1 MKALRVHSFGPAA
14 NLVVEETPVPTPS
27 AEEVLVQI
35 HRAGVN
41 PVDTYIRS
49 GAYAALPPLPY
60 TPGHDGA
67 GVVTAVGH
75 SITNWQPGD
84 RVYLAGSLSGTYAE
98 YALCRPDQIFP
109 LPEATS
115 FDTGAALGIPYATAA
130 IALFHHAS
138 LTPSQHVL
146 VRGAGGGVGFAAIQ
160 LALDAKAK
168 PIAIAGSPAAR
179 ASLATLLGADHV
191 IDSALPPETI
201 EHQVLQITN
210 GKGVE
215 LLLETAAQD
224 HLGADLRLLAQEG
237 TALVV
242 GSRGTATILPRDLM
256 ARNAS
261 LRGVMLMR
269 CPAPALAAAHARIA
283 RLLVD
288 GKLTAPIHATLP
300 LAEGARAHEMQL
312 ERGLFGKILLAP

>member
-1 MKALRVHSFGPAA
+1 MKALRLHSFGPAA
-14 NLVVEETPVPTPS
+14 NLTLEEIPVPNPS

-49 GAYAALPPLPY
+49 GAYASLPALPY

-67 GVVTAVGH
+67 GVIAAVGH
-75 SITNWQPGD
+75 SINNWRAGD
-84 RVYLAGSLSGTYAE
+84 RVYLAGSLSGTCAE
-98 YALCRPDQIFP
+98 YALCRPDQLFP
-109 LPEATS
+109 LPEAAS

-130 IALFHHAS
+130 IALFHHAT

-160 LALDAKAK
+160 LALDAGAK

-179 ASLATLLGADHV
+179 AALTTELGADYV
-191 IDSALPPETI
+191 IDSASTPEKI
-201 EHQVLQITN
+201 EHQLLQLTR

-215 LLLETAAQD
+215 LLLETAAHD

-283 RLLVD
+283 GLLVA

>member
-1 MKALRVHSFGPAA
+1 MKALRIHAFGPAS
-14 NLVVEETPVPTPS
+14 NLGIEDIPTPTPGP
-27 AEEVLVQI
+27 EDVLVRI

-49 GAYAALPPLPY
+49 GAYASLPTLPY

-67 GVVTAVGH
+67 GVIAAVGT
-75 SITNWQPGD
+75 SVKKWRTGD
-84 RVYLAGSLSGTYAE
+84 RVYIAGSLSGTCAE
-98 YALCRPDQIFP
+98 FALCRADQIFS
-109 LPEATS
+109 LPDIAS

-138 LTPSQHVL
+138 LASSQHLL
-146 VRGAGGGVGFAAIQ
+146 VRGAGGGVGFAAVQ
-160 LALDAKAK
+160 LALDEGAK
-168 PIAIAGSPAAR
+168 PIAIAGSPSAR
-179 ASLATLLGADHV
+179 TSLAAILGTHYV
-191 IDSALPPETI
+191 LNSASTAESI
-201 EHQVLQITN
+201 EQQVLELTG

-224 HLGADLRLLAQEG
+224 HLGADLRLLAQDG

-256 ARNAS
+256 ARNAC

-269 CPAPALAAAHARIA
+269 SPAAALAAAHARLA
-283 RLLVD
+283 RLLAA
-288 GKLTAPIHATLP
+288 GKLTAPVHATLP
-300 LAEGARAHEMQL
+300 LADGARAHEMQL